1 MDPFTMGSA
10 MSSMSGMAQ
19 SSSKSGDL
27 YGGNNSVAFGSFFG
41 DSKSTS
47 GGDGPGISINTWL
60 TAASVA
66 VGALSLWFYLRKK

>member
-19 SSSKSGDL
+19 SSAKSGDL

-47 GGDGPGISINTWL
+47 GGEGSGLGINTWL
-60 TAASVA
+60 TVASVA
-66 VGALSLWFYLRKK
+66 IGAASLWFYLRKK